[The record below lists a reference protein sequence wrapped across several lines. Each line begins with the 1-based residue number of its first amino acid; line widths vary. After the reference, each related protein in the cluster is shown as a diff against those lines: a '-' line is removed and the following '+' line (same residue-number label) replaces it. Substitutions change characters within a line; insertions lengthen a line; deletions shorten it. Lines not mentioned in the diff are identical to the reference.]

1 MSGRMSG
8 GRNHPNARDDLE
20 LAIEELDTG
29 TGKVEP
35 LRRRVR
41 VLVPAFVFNSLHK
54 EWRLRKDG
62 VLAAVVEVKV
72 RVDHPA
78 DVRGVDVV
86 LAEFLCDRGVDRAVI
101 LDQRQRRAIPSVDQP
116 GAGGM
121 LDQ

>member
-1 MSGRMSG
+1 MSGSMSG
-8 GRNHPNARDDLE
+8 GRDHPNARHDLA

-35 LRRRVR
+35 LCRRVR
-41 VLVPAFVFNSLHK
+41 VVVPALVFHALYK
-54 EWRLRKDG
+54 EWRLGKDG

-86 LAEFLCDRGVDRAVI
+86 LVEFLCDRGVDRAVI
-101 LDQRQRRAIPSVDQP
+101 LDQRQRRAIPGVDQS
-116 GAGGM
+116 
-121 LDQ
+121 